1 MGEHETP
8 TVDNG
13 RLGAGISRSSVLLLA
28 TTCGA
33 AVASLYYAQ
42 PLLHT
47 IARAFSVSEGTAG
60 LLVTIT
66 QAGYVIGLALL
77 VPVGDLLE
85 RRRLIAALL
94 VLTAA
99 GLGLAAAAPTV
110 VLFAGALA
118 VVGVSA
124 VVAQIVV
131 PMSSSLAGE
140 HERGSVVGTVMSA
153 C

>member
-1 MGEHETP
+1 MREDKNPLSTDYKTTDHETAADRGP
-8 TVDNG
+8 
-13 RLGAGISRSSVLLLA
+13 LGAGIGRATVLLLA

-33 AVASLYYAQ
+33 AAASLYYAQ

-47 IARAFSVSEGTAG
+47 IAGAFSVSEGTAG

-66 QAGYVIGLALL
+66 QGGYVIGLALL

-99 GLGLAAAAPTV
+99 GPGAGRGRAHVRLVCRRAGRGRRQRRGGPDRGAD
-110 VLFAGALA
+110 VLLTCRGA
-118 VVGVSA
+118 
-124 VVAQIVV
+124 
-131 PMSSSLAGE
+131 
-140 HERGSVVGTVMSA
+140 
-153 C
+153 

>member
-47 IARAFSVSEGTAG
+47 DRAR
-60 LLVTIT
+60 LLGIRGHGRPARHHHS
-66 QAGYVIGLALL
+66 AGYVIGLALL